1 MKPAIAIHRV
11 LLAAACGLW
20 VSGGLAAAPEHD
32 GGSEMLGRWQR
43 AFERTRGKVSDER
56 IHHAWSPDGSEI
68 VFERSVEGKR
78 SLWRCRLPDGEP
90 KSVLEGAEID
100 KGWKTF
106 RFGGDGG
113 LRLQR
118 GNQWWQ
124 VGDPDDPL
132 EKCDPPAGPDDSGE
146 KGRREKK
153 PRGQSGSWRS
163 PDGRWQA
170 AVRDGALWL
179 ERPGKK
185 EEPRRL
191 IEAGQG
197 REWRGP
203 PVWAPDSRHFAIWK
217 EREVEERIVRLV
229 EAAPKDQ
236 LQPKFRDIPY
246 PKPGDEIDTRAP
258 WVFSVD
264 GGEPLGPDM
273 SLIENP
279 YSCRRLGWREDS
291 RRLTFEFIERGFGC
305 HRVIEI
311 DAVARSQRVLVDES
325 SETFVFTGGK
335 SFRHDLD
342 DGREILWASE
352 RDGWNHLYLLD
363 GGSGKVKRQLTKGKC
378 VLRKVLKVDEE
389 RRQVLVELSGCWPG
403 QDPYFIHY
411 ARVGID
417 DGKVIP
423 LTRSDG
429 NHDRIEFSPD
439 RKYYVC
445 RWSRVNR
452 PPVHELRRSS
462 DGKLL
467 RVLAEA
473 DASRLLATGWRPP
486 EPFVAKGRDGKFD
499 IWGVI
504 VRPPDFD
511 PAKKYPVIESIYAGP
526 HDSFVPKS
534 WGVWHRNMRELA
546 CEGFIMVK
554 IDGRGTSNRSR
565 EFHHFCYKNVKDA
578 GLPDRIAWMKAA
590 AKEVEPAMDLERVG
604 IFGGSAGGQSAM
616 GAVLFHGDFYKAAA
630 ADCGCH
636 DNRMDK
642 LWWNEQWM
650 DWPVGPH
657 YAENSNV
664 THAAKL
670 QAKALTDAGK
680 DFELMVFADKGHGCG
695 ESGYGRTLRARFFK
709 EHLGGAR

>member
-1 MKPAIAIHRV
+1 MAP
-11 LLAAACGLW
+11 CGSSDW
-20 VSGGLAAAPEHD
+20 V
-32 GGSEMLGRWQR
+32 
-43 AFERTRGKVSDER
+43 
-56 IHHAWSPDGSEI
+56 
-68 VFERSVEGKR
+68 
-78 SLWRCRLPDGEP
+78 
-90 KSVLEGAEID
+90 
-100 KGWKTF
+100 
-106 RFGGDGG
+106 
-113 LRLQR
+113 
-118 GNQWWQ
+118 
-124 VGDPDDPL
+124 
-132 EKCDPPAGPDDSGE
+132 
-146 KGRREKK
+146 
-153 PRGQSGSWRS
+153 
-163 PDGRWQA
+163 
-170 AVRDGALWL
+170 
-179 ERPGKK
+179 
-185 EEPRRL
+185 
-191 IEAGQG
+191 
-197 REWRGP
+197 
-203 PVWAPDSRHFAIWK
+203 
-217 EREVEERIVRLV
+217 
-229 EAAPKDQ
+229 
-236 LQPKFRDIPY
+236 
-246 PKPGDEIDTRAP
+246 KPGDEIDTRAP

-264 GGEPLGPDM
+264 GGEPLAPDM
-273 SLIENP
+273 SLIKNP
-279 YSCRRLGWREDS
+279 YSCRRLGWRKDS
-291 RRLTFEFIERGFGC
+291 RRLTYEFVERGFGS

-363 GGSGKVKRQLTKGKC
+363 GSNGKVKRQLTKGEC

-423 LTRSDG
+423 LTKSDG
-429 NHDRIEFSPD
+429 NHDSIEFSPD

-445 RWSRVNR
+445 RWSRVDH

-462 DGKLL
+462 DGELL

-473 DASRLLATGWRPP
+473 DASKLLATGWQPP
-486 EPFVAKGRDGKFD
+486 QPFVAKGRDGKFD
-499 IWGVI
+499 IWGI
-504 VRPPDFD
+504 IIRPPEFD
-511 PAKKYPVIESIYAGP
+511 PAKKYPVIEAIYAGP

-534 WGVWHRNMRELA
+534 WSPWVRVMRELA

-578 GLPDRIAWMKAA
+578 GLPDRIAWMRAA

-604 IFGGSAGGQSAM
+604 VFGGSAGGQSAM
-616 GAVLFHGDFYKAAA
+616 GAMLFHGDFYKAAA

-657 YAENSNV
+657 YAENSNA

-670 QAKALTDAGK
+670 QGALLLTVGALDSNVDPSSTMQVAKALTDAGK
-680 DFELMVFADKGHGCG
+680 DFELMVFPDKGHGCG
-695 ESGYGRTLRARFFK
+695 ESDYGRPLRARFFK
-709 EHLGGAR
+709 RHLGGAR